1 MGNVTAHNRYRYEIK
16 DLDFKIMLVS
26 ISDYNMLILENL
38 RIQNNR
44 VTFFEL
50 MCPCLLCRKHLLYNK
65 HGKP

>member
-1 MGNVTAHNRYRYEIK
+1 MGNVTARNRYRYEIK

-50 MCPCLLCRKHLLYNK
+50 MCPCLLC
-65 HGKP
+65 